1 MATTRI
7 MSLHIG
13 KGRTENRA
21 IQISPYDTEKLLPQ
35 VSQALEKRTEII
47 SREQYP
53 GMWKHTDKFNS
64 MEQGRTRSRLRTR
77 LMSVVCLAVGIF
89 LFVPGLVKPQE
100 LVVPLFVGAVAV
112 DVGIGGLWRSRKHK
126 KNPFDK
132 SAKVLLAGK
141 DGISAEQSIVV
152 SSSKDGMT
160 IPIDNGNTEFVAFSG
175 FECAIE
181 AADMLLLVYGERV
194 TVLQKIDLTTGNIS
208 DFCKLISEKVTKYQ
222 SIT

>member
-1 MATTRI
+1 MADTNYI
-7 MSLHIG
+7 F
-13 KGRTENRA
+13 
-21 IQISPYDTEKLLPQ
+21 QISPYDTKKLLPQ
-35 VSQALEKRTEII
+35 VSKALERRTEII

-53 GMWKHTDKFNS
+53 GLWKHTDKFNS
-64 MEQGRTRSRLRTR
+64 MAQGRTRSRFRTR
-77 LMSVVCLAVGIF
+77 LMSVVCLAAGIF
-89 LFVPGLVKPQE
+89 LFVPGLMKPQE
-100 LVVPLFVGAVAV
+100 LLVPLLAGAVAV
-112 DVGIGGLWRSRKHK
+112 IAGIGGLWRSRKHK

-141 DGISAEQSIVV
+141 DSISVEQSVEV
-152 SSSKDGMT
+152 SFSEDGM
-160 IPIDNGNTEFVAFSG
+160 ILPIDNGNTEFVPYSG

-181 AADMLLLVYGERV
+181 AEDMLLFVYGEHV

>member
-1 MATTRI
+1 MADTDYI
-7 MSLHIG
+7 F
-13 KGRTENRA
+13 
-21 IQISPYDTEKLLPQ
+21 QISPYDTEKLLPQ

-112 DVGIGGLWRSRKHK
+112 GVGIGGLWRSRKHK

-152 SSSKDGMT
+152 SFSKDGMT

-194 TVLQKIDLTTGNIS
+194 TVLQKTDLTTGNIS

>member
-1 MATTRI
+1 MADTDYI
-7 MSLHIG
+7 F
-13 KGRTENRA
+13 
-21 IQISPYDTEKLLPQ
+21 QISPYDTEKLLPQ

-64 MEQGRTRSRLRTR
+64 MAQGRTRSRLRTR

-112 DVGIGGLWRSRKHK
+112 GAGIGGLWRSRKHK

-141 DGISAEQSIVV
+141 DGISAERSIVV
-152 SSSKDGMT
+152 SFSKDGMT
-160 IPIDNGNTEFVAFSG
+160 IPIDNGNTEFVAYSG
-175 FECAIE
+175 FECVIE
-181 AADMLLLVYGERV
+181 AADMLLLVYGKRV
-194 TVLQKIDLTTGNIS
+194 TVLQKTDLTTGNIG

>member
-1 MATTRI
+1 MADI
-7 MSLHIG
+7 NNIF
-13 KGRTENRA
+13 
-21 IQISPYDTEKLLPQ
+21 QISPYDTEKLLPQ
-35 VSQALEKRTEII
+35 VSKALEKRTEII

-64 MEQGRTRSRLRTR
+64 MAQGRTRSRLRTR

-100 LVVPLFVGAVAV
+100 LFVPLLVGAVAV
-112 DVGIGGLWRSRKHK
+112 GAGIGGLWRSRKHK

-141 DGISAEQSIVV
+141 DNISAEQSIAV
-152 SSSKDGMT
+152 SFSEDGMT
-160 IPIDNGNTEFVAFSG
+160 IPIDNGNTEFVPYSG

-181 AADMLLLVYGERV
+181 AADMLLFVYGERV

-208 DFCKLISEKVTKYQ
+208 DFCKLISEKVTKYH

>member
-1 MATTRI
+1 MADTNYI
-7 MSLHIG
+7 F
-13 KGRTENRA
+13 
-21 IQISPYDTEKLLPQ
+21 QISPYDTKKLLPQ
-35 VSQALEKRTEII
+35 VSKALERRMEII

-53 GMWKHTDKFNS
+53 GLWKHTDKFNS
-64 MEQGRTRSRLRTR
+64 MAHGRTRSRFRTR
-77 LMSVVCLAVGIF
+77 LMSVVCLAAGIF
-89 LFVPGLVKPQE
+89 LFVPSLMKPQE
-100 LVVPLFVGAVAV
+100 LLVPLLAGAVAV
-112 DVGIGGLWRSRKHK
+112 IAGIGGLWRSRKHK

-141 DGISAEQSIVV
+141 DSISVEQSVEV
-152 SSSKDGMT
+152 SFSEDGM
-160 IPIDNGNTEFVAFSG
+160 ILPIDNGNTEFVPYNG

-181 AADMLLLVYGERV
+181 AEDMLLFVYGEHV

>member
-194 TVLQKIDLTTGNIS
+194 TVLQKTDLTTGNIS